1 LGSFL
6 LKLQRTLHQQTEE
19 FPMNDERSQQAS
31 PTRLSS
37 SGSGSGGSQAGLLP
51 LQLKP
56 EIFREWFSAAFGF
69 DVMQFSDLQDF
80 PPRRILEMIV
90 EDSHGGKER
99 AAQIVHQMIGTD
111 LELVMKRFDAARYGE
126 DISAYIEG
134 SPERSKK
141 FFETIGGVDFFQ
153 EKMSPRE
160 IYERVMANG
169 WMFKDN
175 PSHRGFAAQGCD
187 ILVKH
192 QAFGNVPSG
201 NVLGEEVQSII
212 PTLRAIVKAIGYD
225 LFWDDVVPGPLRIR
239 MANAIKAGCRKFPQ
253 SSQYIEQYMF
263 EEQLG
268 GVPFHELAMRSKIPL
283 DKLGNP
289 FAVYVSRCG
298 LLENTA
304 DKESIMP
311 AAPADHDPRTGT
323 FVPRP
328 PGLPPPP
335 PFPLPPKP
343 TST

>member
-1 LGSFL
+1 
-6 LKLQRTLHQQTEE
+6 
-19 FPMNDERSQQAS
+19 MNDGSSSHGS

-37 SGSGSGGSQAGLLP
+37 SGSGSGSQAGLLP

-80 PPRRILEMIV
+80 PPGRILELIV
-90 EDSHGGKER
+90 DDPQQGKER

-111 LELVMKRFDAARYGE
+111 LELVLKRFNPVRFGE

-134 SPERSKK
+134 NPERTKK
-141 FFETIGGVDFFQ
+141 FFEAIGGVDFFQ
-153 EKMSPRE
+153 DKLSPRE

-169 WMFKDN
+169 WMFKDTPN
-175 PSHRGFAAQGCD
+175 HRGFAAQGCD

-192 QAFGNVPSG
+192 QAFGNVQSG
-201 NVLGEEVQSII
+201 DVPGEEVQSDI
-212 PTLRAIVKAIGYD
+212 PTLRAIVKAIGFE
-225 LFWDDVVPGPLRIR
+225 LMFDDVVPAPLRIR
-239 MANAIKAGCRKFPQ
+239 MAEAIKAGCRKYPK

-263 EEQLG
+263 EEQLK
-268 GVPFHELAMRSKIPL
+268 GVPFHELALKSRIPL

-298 LLENTA
+298 LLETTA
-304 DKESIMP
+304 DKESMMP
-311 AAPADHDPRTGT
+311 PAIDDPRTKGYI
-323 FVPRP
+323 VPRP
-328 PGLPPPP
+328 PGLPP

-343 TST
+343 TIT

>member
-1 LGSFL
+1 
-6 LKLQRTLHQQTEE
+6 
-19 FPMNDERSQQAS
+19 MNDGSSSHGS

-37 SGSGSGGSQAGLLP
+37 SGSGSGASQAGLMP
-51 LQLKP
+51 LELKP

-80 PPRRILEMIV
+80 PPGRILEMIA
-90 EDSHGGKER
+90 DDPQQGKER
-99 AAQIVHQMIGTD
+99 AAQIVHLMIGTD
-111 LELVMKRFDAARYGE
+111 FELVLKRFNPVRYGE

-134 SPERSKK
+134 NAERSKK
-141 FFETIGGVDFFQ
+141 FFEAIGGVDFFQ
-153 EKMSPRE
+153 DKLTPRE

-169 WMFKDN
+169 WMFKDT

-192 QAFGNVPSG
+192 QAFNDAQSG
-201 NVLGEEVQSII
+201 DLSPGEEVQSFI
-212 PTLRAIVKAIGYD
+212 PTLRAIVKAIGFD
-225 LFWDDVVPGPLRIR
+225 LMFDDVTPAALRIR
-239 MANAIKAGCRKFPQ
+239 MANAVKAGCRKFPQ

-268 GVPFHELAMRSKIPL
+268 GVPFHELALKSKIPL

-298 LLENTA
+298 LLETTA
-304 DKESIMP
+304 DKESLMP
-311 AAPADHDPRTGT
+311 PAMADPRTT
-323 FVPRP
+323 SFQVPRP
-328 PGLPPPP
+328 PGVPPPP
-335 PFPLPPKP
+335 PFPPPKP